1 MWFSPLQA
9 RKIHKNMLFCVRFTK
24 TQKNRIFGQKERLF
38 SEEEE
43 ALNMQEIPGT
53 KVPGTKNH
61 FGILRAYAVGRNRHG
76 VMSSLIFVLSTVIQT
91 V

>member
-1 MWFSPLQA
+1 MWFLIIES
-9 RKIHKNMLFCVRFTK
+9 RKYIKFMLFCVRFAK

-38 SEEEE
+38 SEGEE
-43 ALNMQEIPGT
+43 ALNMQKIPGT

-76 VMSSLIFVLSTVIQT
+76 MMSSLIFVLSTVIQT